1 MDSIEHT
8 QHDEAQQ
15 QILRMGTMKKERKKK
30 TKRDKDGKKSKKE
43 KHKVRDV
50 ILEDPQE
57 EEKYE

>member
-50 ILEDPQE
+50 ILEDP
-57 EEKYE
+57 